1 MPDERAAIGTD
12 VKLGIWIGCA
22 LHLFQI
28 PISMGFGTLLIFWA
42 GATQLAYLVPAGI
55 VASGQK
61 RPGITKGLIVVGALT
76 SLLNAGCAGVFFLD
90 LGR

>member
-12 VKLGIWIGCA
+12 VRRGIFIGCG
-22 LHLFQI
+22 LHLLQI
-28 PISMGFGTLLIFWA
+28 PIAMGFGTLLIFWA

-55 VASGQK
+55 AASRLE
-61 RPGITKGLIVVGALT
+61 RPGITKGLILVGALT